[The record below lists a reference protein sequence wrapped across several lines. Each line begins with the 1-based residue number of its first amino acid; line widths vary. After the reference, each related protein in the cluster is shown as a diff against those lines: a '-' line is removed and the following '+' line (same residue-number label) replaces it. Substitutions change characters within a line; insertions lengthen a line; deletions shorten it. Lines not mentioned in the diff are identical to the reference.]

1 MAHLACENRRDDAL
15 LEETHM
21 LFDPI
26 TVGTLTLPNRF
37 MRSATAERLADP
49 DNGTPLPKLK
59 DIYLA
64 LAQGGVGLIVT
75 GHAYVD
81 RGGKAHPEMAS
92 IADDEM
98 IPAWRETVRPAQEA
112 GARVIM
118 QINHCGSGCDPAITP
133 QPLSPS
139 GVQTADGASPRAMT
153 EQEIAHVLCAFGQAA
168 RRARAAGL
176 DGVQIHGA
184 HGYLVT
190 QFLSPMTN
198 RRDDA
203 WGGDRVRRRAFLDA
217 VIDEIREQVG
227 SDYPLWI
234 KLGVAGKAE
243 SGLPLAEGAR
253 VAAAC
258 ATRGVDCV
266 EVSHASG
273 IPEGIDTKQEAAF
286 RPLAERVREAVG
298 QAYPL
303 ALVYGFSTR
312 AGMEAV
318 LAGGLAQMVSLSRP
332 LIAEPDLPQKL
343 REAAG
348 YQAACVRCGKCG
360 PEALGEG
367 TACYNAAVQRKLNG
381 VAP

>member
-1 MAHLACENRRDDAL
+1 
-15 LEETHM
+15 M

-26 TVGTLTLPNRF
+26 TVGTMTIPNRF
-37 MRSATAERLADP
+37 VRSATAERMADP
-49 DNGTPLPKLK
+49 DSGTPLPKLK
-59 DIYLA
+59 DTYLA
-64 LAQGGVGLIVT
+64 LALGGVGLIVT

-92 IADDEM
+92 IADDQV

-118 QINHCGSGCDPAITP
+118 QINHCGSGCDPAVTP

-139 GVQTADGASPRAMT
+139 GVQTADGAVPRAMT
-153 EQEIAHVLCAFGQAA
+153 EGEIAHVIRAFGQAA
-168 RRARAAGL
+168 RRAREAGL

-190 QFLSPMTN
+190 QFLSALTNRREDDN

-203 WGGDRVRRRAFLDA
+203 WGGDPARRRAFLDA
-217 VIDEIREQVG
+217 VIDEIRGQVG

-253 VAAAC
+253 VAAAY

-266 EVSHASG
+266 EVSHAIG
-273 IPEGIDTKQEAAF
+273 IPEAIDVSQEAAF
-286 RPLAERVREAVG
+286 RPLAEGVREAVG
-298 QAYPL
+298 PEVPL
-303 ALVYGFSTR
+303 ALVYGFATR

-318 LAGGLAQMVSLSRP
+318 LAGGLVQMVSLCRP

-343 REAAG
+343 REVAG
-348 YQAACVRCGKCG
+348 YRAACVRCGKCW

-367 TACYNAAVQRKLNG
+367 IACRNAAVQRKLN
-381 VAP
+381 